1 MRDTG
6 NQSSK
11 PIHPSPNP
19 AALPNAP
26 EHDADDEVKGEGSY
40 SGTRDY
46 QKSVKAYL
54 EHADVEKDARDAAPD
69 SADEARELERAEETG
84 RKPEAKTERRSRG
97 K

>member
-1 MRDTG
+1 MRGTG

-19 AALPNAP
+19 ATLPNEP
-26 EHDADDEVKGEGSY
+26 EQRADDEVKGEGSY

-46 QKSVKAYL
+46 EKSVKAYL
-54 EHADVEKDARDAAPD
+54 ENAYVEKDARDVAPD
-69 SADEARELERAEETG
+69 NADEARELEKAEEAG
-84 RKPEAKTERRSRG
+84 RKQAAKTERRKKG

>member
-11 PIHPSPNP
+11 PIRPSPNP
-19 AALPNAP
+19 VTLPIEP
-26 EHDADDEVKGEGSY
+26 EHTADDQVKGEGSY

-46 QKSVKAYL
+46 QKGVKAYL
-54 EHADVEKDARDAAPD
+54 EHANVEKDARDAAPKN
-69 SADEARELERAEETG
+69 ANEARELEKAEEAG
-84 RKPEAKTERRSRG
+84 RKPAAKTERRTKG